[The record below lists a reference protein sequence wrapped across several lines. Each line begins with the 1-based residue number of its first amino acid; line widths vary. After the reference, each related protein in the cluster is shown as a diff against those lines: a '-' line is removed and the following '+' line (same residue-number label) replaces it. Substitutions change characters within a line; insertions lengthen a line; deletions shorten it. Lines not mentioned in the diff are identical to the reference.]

1 MLINEKYVLMNPNIT
16 SPRKIIII
24 KYSYFRC
31 HNNIILSPKIKM
43 LSMAKTSNC
52 KLSMAKSSNLL
63 CPFQKLVTN
72 KTVTSFCNGL
82 DVDTSFCHGQGYK
95 TEKILVFAMDD
106 IFKFCKK

>member
-1 MLINEKYVLMNPNIT
+1 
-16 SPRKIIII
+16 
-24 KYSYFRC
+24 
-31 HNNIILSPKIKM
+31 
-43 LSMAKTSNC
+43 MAKT
-52 KLSMAKSSNLL
+52 SNLL

-106 IFKFCKK
+106 IFKFCKKWLIIFLFEKSGAPFSSDFKYIKMSEISILLVTSFCHGPSDI